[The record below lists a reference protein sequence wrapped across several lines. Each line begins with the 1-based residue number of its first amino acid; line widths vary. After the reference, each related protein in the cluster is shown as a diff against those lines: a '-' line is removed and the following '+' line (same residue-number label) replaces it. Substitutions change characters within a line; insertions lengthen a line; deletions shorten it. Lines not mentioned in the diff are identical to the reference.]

1 MIHLTLIAY
10 IKTLQITWVLLEVS
24 ISCNF
29 LMEIYE
35 DHLQVRKLT
44 IYNMLI
50 VTKYEFKYS

>member
-1 MIHLTLIAY
+1 
-10 IKTLQITWVLLEVS
+10 
-24 ISCNF
+24 
-29 LMEIYE
+29 MEIYE